1 MKLYLAVFLLFPC
14 FIRADSVYLDESFPE
29 DVRSTLQNLADDVWD
44 IVQEM
49 YHNTPPVNV
58 PIYVHN
64 SANEVP
70 FTQLDHPRHPQAIR
84 IRISATGTHY
94 AQFAFQLGHELGHVM
109 LDPRRANGTI
119 EAICNATSYEVL
131 ARLGDRVRSDSGYSW
146 LSDYAPHFR
155 EYLRDDEKM
164 NLERFPQS
172 VRDMVKQKRWADVTE
187 YLHQHLS
194 DMDPGRPE
202 ERATQTLAAIALR
215 SGPVE
220 WGPLTGLAGCTTPSP
235 DQSPKFQILPLN
247 SDCKAPVSDLLA
259 RFGAN

>member
-1 MKLYLAVFLLFPC
+1 MFLAVVLLFPS
-14 FIRADSVYLDESFPE
+14 FSRADSVFLDDSFPE

-44 IVQEM
+44 IVEEM
-49 YHNTPPVNV
+49 YHTTPPVDV

-64 SANEVP
+64 SAGEVP
-70 FTQLDHPRHPQAIR
+70 FTQVERPRNPDAIR

-131 ARLGDRVRSDSGYSW
+131 ARLGERVRSEPGYSW

-155 EYLRDDEKM
+155 EYLKNDEKA
-164 NLERFPQS
+164 NLEQFPQD
-172 VRDMVKQKRWADVTE
+172 VRDMVKQKRWSEVAD
-187 YLHQHLS
+187 YLHAHLS
-194 DMDPGRPE
+194 GMDPGQPK
-202 ERATQTLAAIALR
+202 ERAMQTLGAIALR

-220 WGPLTGLAGCTTPSP
+220 WGSLAGLAGCTSPSAE
-235 DQSPKFQILPLN
+235 DSPGFQILPLK

-259 RFGAN
+259 RFGAQ